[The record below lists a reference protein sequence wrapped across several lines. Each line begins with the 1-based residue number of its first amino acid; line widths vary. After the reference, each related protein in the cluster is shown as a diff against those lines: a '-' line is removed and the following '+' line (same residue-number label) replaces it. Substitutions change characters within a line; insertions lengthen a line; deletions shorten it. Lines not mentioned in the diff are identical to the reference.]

1 MVRYIGMPLRS
12 VALVLI
18 LTACS
23 GAAATT
29 TQPPV
34 VTIAATT
41 SPASA
46 APSTS
51 SAPSVSTTV
60 MVIDEPDLLADNASV
75 FVATLEEAFA
85 GTSFEGAA
93 LDSPEV
99 FIATAEVICVRLD
112 NGDEIDQILVDYI
125 EGLSNAD
132 GGGDTVSENLVSEDT
147 AAAVAGGVLGASLE
161 LFCPEHRQLIED

>member
-1 MVRYIGMPLRS
+1 MPLRS

-18 LTACS
+18 LASCS

-34 VTIAATT
+34 ATIPATT
-41 SPASA
+41 TSA

-51 SAPSVSTTV
+51 SSAPVVSTTTTIAIV
-60 MVIDEPDLLADNASV
+60 YEPDLLADNASV

-132 GGGDTVSENLVSEDT
+132 GGDDTVSENPVSEDT

>member
-1 MVRYIGMPLRS
+1 MYLRF

-18 LTACS
+18 LAACS

-34 VTIAATT
+34 ATIPATVA
-41 SPASA
+41 SPAA
-46 APSTS
+46 STS
-51 SAPSVSTTV
+51 SSAPVVSTTTTV
-60 MVIDEPDLLADNASV
+60 AIIDEPDLLADNASV

-93 LDSPEV
+93 LESPEV

-112 NGDEIDQILVDYI
+112 NGDEVDQILVDYI
-125 EGLSNAD
+125 AGLSNTD
-132 GGGDTVSENLVSEDT
+132 GGNDTVSENTVGEDT

>member
-1 MVRYIGMPLRS
+1 MALRS
-12 VALVLI
+12 VAFVLI
-18 LTACS
+18 LAACS

-41 SPASA
+41 VPAYAASA
-46 APSTS
+46 TTS
-51 SAPSVSTTV
+51 ASVVSTTTTV
-60 MVIDEPDLLADNASV
+60 EIIDEPDPLADNASV
-75 FVATLEEAFA
+75 FVATLEQAFA
-85 GTSFEGAA
+85 GTPFEGAA

-112 NGDEIDQILVDYI
+112 NGDDVDQILVDYI
-125 EGLSNAD
+125 DGLSNAD
-132 GGGDTVSENLVSEDT
+132 GGVDTVSEET

-161 LFCPEHRQLIED
+161 LFCPEHRQIIED

>member
-1 MVRYIGMPLRS
+1 MPLRS

-18 LTACS
+18 LASCS

-34 VTIAATT
+34 ATIPATT
-41 SPASA
+41 TSA

-51 SAPSVSTTV
+51 SSAPVVSTTTTIAIV
-60 MVIDEPDLLADNASV
+60 YEPDLLADNASV

-132 GGGDTVSENLVSEDT
+132 GGDDTVSENPVSENPVSEDT

>member
-1 MVRYIGMPLRS
+1 MPLRS
-12 VALVLI
+12 LALVMI
-18 LTACS
+18 LASCS
-23 GAAATT
+23 EAVATPTHPSVGA
-29 TQPPV
+29 
-34 VTIAATT
+34 IESLTT
-41 SPASA
+41 SSA
-46 APSTS
+46 APTTS
-51 SAPSVSTTV
+51 SAPTDGTTTTV
-60 MVIDEPDLLADNASV
+60 TIDEPDLLADNALV

-93 LDSPEV
+93 LESPEL

-112 NGDEIDQILVDYI
+112 NGDDVDQILVDYI

-132 GGGDTVSENLVSEDT
+132 GGDNTVSENE